1 MPGPCLVKE
10 PSGVLG
16 VDISLSAAV
25 ALTIFISSINIFDVL
40 VTNPIAT
47 EKSSAG
53 FTMDPG
59 PSRALRSSGAGNLQM
74 LAYGIIPQSMP
85 QFLTYLLYRWEV
97 VIRTTVVVGFVS
109 AGGLG
114 RDFRLSLSFFQHTD
128 VALMILWYLVP
139 VMAVGLLS
147 AFLRRMVRAG

>member
-1 MPGPCLVKE
+1 M
-10 PSGVLG
+10 
-16 VDISLSAAV
+16 DISLSAAV

-85 QFLTYLLYRWEV
+85 QFLTYRWEV

-128 VALMILWYLVP
+128 VALMILWYLVL

>member
-1 MPGPCLVKE
+1 
-10 PSGVLG
+10 
-16 VDISLSAAV
+16 
-25 ALTIFISSINIFDVL
+25 
-40 VTNPIAT
+40 
-47 EKSSAG
+47 
-53 FTMDPG
+53 MDPG

-128 VALMILWYLVP
+128 VALMILWYLVL

>member
-1 MPGPCLVKE
+1 M
-10 PSGVLG
+10 
-16 VDISLSAAV
+16 DISLSAAV

-85 QFLTYLLYRWEV
+85 QFLLYRWEV

-128 VALMILWYLVP
+128 VALMILWYLVL

-147 AFLRRMVRAG
+147 AFLRRMLRAG